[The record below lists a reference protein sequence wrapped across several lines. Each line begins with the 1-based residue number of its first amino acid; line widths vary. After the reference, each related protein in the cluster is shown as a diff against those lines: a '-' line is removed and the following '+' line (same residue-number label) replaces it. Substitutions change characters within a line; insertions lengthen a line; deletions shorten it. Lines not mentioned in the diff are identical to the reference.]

1 MEASYEL
8 FDHTADIGIRVW
20 GSSLA
25 ELVAPAG
32 EGFYAVIGDVVTG
45 DRCEEISIDLT
56 GDAPEVLLRDYLA
69 ELLILFE
76 QDHRIV
82 SDVSVSRFDGDRL
95 TVRAGTVAVDLG
107 RSTLEREVKAIT
119 YHALEIR
126 KVPGGFEATI
136 IVDI

>member
-1 MEASYEL
+1 MESSYEL
-8 FDHTADIGIRVW
+8 FDHTADIGIRVR
-20 GSSLA
+20 GNRLA
-25 ELVAPAG
+25 DLVVPAG
-32 EGFYAVIGDVVTG
+32 EGLYAVIGDIVTG
-45 DRCEEISIDLT
+45 ERREEMSIDLT
-56 GDAPEVLLRDYLA
+56 GDTPETLLRDYLA

-82 SDVSVSRFDGDRL
+82 SDVRVSRFDRDGL
-95 TVRAGTVAVDLG
+95 AVRAATEGVDLA

-126 KVPGGFEATI
+126 EVAGGFEGTV